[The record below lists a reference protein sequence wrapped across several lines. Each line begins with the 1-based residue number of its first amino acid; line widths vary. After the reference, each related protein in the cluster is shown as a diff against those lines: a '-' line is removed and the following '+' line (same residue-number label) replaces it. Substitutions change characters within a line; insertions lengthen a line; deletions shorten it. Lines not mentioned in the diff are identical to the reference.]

1 MKDIRKYFELKMN
14 ELNDT
19 IDKMEM
25 ISKKQLKVKLELN
38 NLNKDSIELENEL
51 KSFFNRKIENE
62 N

>member
-25 ISKKQLKVKLELN
+25 ISIKQLKVKLELN